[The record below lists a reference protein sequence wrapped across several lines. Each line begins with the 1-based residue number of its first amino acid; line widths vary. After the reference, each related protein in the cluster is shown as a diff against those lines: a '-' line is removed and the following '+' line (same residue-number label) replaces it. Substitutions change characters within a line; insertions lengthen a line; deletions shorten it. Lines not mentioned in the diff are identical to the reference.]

1 MSATLSWEPNTGPL
15 PTAPGRAPGVIVAER
30 DTRGLQLTVQCSV
43 CWTTVTGHGIL
54 AARAIDFSNDPGES
68 GALPYR
74 RCAQCRE
81 TRKHPKEAT
90 A

>member
-1 MSATLSWEPNTGPL
+1 MSRIPIWEPHDGTL
-15 PTAPGRAPGVIVAER
+15 PTAPGKASGVIFAER
-30 DTRGLQLTVQCSV
+30 DNQGLLLTIQCSV
-43 CWTTVTGHGIL
+43 CWTTVTDYGIS
-54 AARAIDFSNDPGES
+54 AVHAIDFSPDPGES